1 MLGYG
6 LKYIWNIIN
15 VLQFTI
21 YMLHWQIEL
30 PVLALFCIEKL
41 KMLVLFEFIPAES
54 IMGWIKEKA
63 GIHNSNNEA
72 KKIDDEQ
79 SPVEQDILA
88 DGSIILL
95 GIFTLFAIFLITVAI
110 KMKCLIEKN
119 YSVYRFYMIARRKI
133 FHNTI
138 IRYFYTSAIKLQMIA
153 CNIFFAGFTLT
164 LSTSLQWFTAVM
176 IYVAI
181 YGIYFKFFFYMRSN
195 RDDLDTP
202 SMRAKIGSL
211 Y

>member
-1 MLGYG
+1 
-6 LKYIWNIIN
+6 
-15 VLQFTI
+15 
-21 YMLHWQIEL
+21 
-30 PVLALFCIEKL
+30 
-41 KMLVLFEFIPAES
+41 
-54 IMGWIKEKA
+54 
-63 GIHNSNNEA
+63 
-72 KKIDDEQ
+72 
-79 SPVEQDILA
+79 
-88 DGSIILL
+88 
-95 GIFTLFAIFLITVAI
+95 
-110 KMKCLIEKN
+110 
-119 YSVYRFYMIARRKI
+119 
-133 FHNTI
+133 
-138 IRYFYTSAIKLQMIA
+138 MIA